1 MMVSLTL
8 PPVVVH
14 IMSVLAVSPAAS
26 SATANRSAV
35 WFGGTT
41 IVEGETMTFDGGS
54 SDRREGILQATNART
69 PTRTTSRIRA
79 SRQESLCLKVMT
91 RVPQKKPPASIDVG
105 SLAARRTWRFGSL

>member
-41 IVEGETMTFDGGS
+41 IVEGERMTFEGWS
-54 SDRREGILQATNART
+54 LSDRRVGILQATNART

-79 SRQESLCLKVMT
+79 SREDSLCLNVMT
-91 RVPQKKPPASIDVG
+91 RVPQKNAASVE
-105 SLAARRTWRFGSL
+105 